1 MQTMECKSNEPGS
14 KNSKSRAKQEKA
26 KYHRLIWLLIFLSV
40 AAAIGAICIGRYM
53 ISVREVVRVLINE
66 IIPLTPDWNQKAPS
80 VILNLRLPRIIGAYL
95 VGGALAI
102 SGAAYQGVFKNPLV
116 SPDLLGISS
125 GACVGASLA
134 ILMGLN
140 YFSIQLSAFVWGIL
154 TVFLTTLLPR
164 ILKNNSMTT
173 LVLSGVIV
181 SGIMNSI
188 MGIIKYV
195 ADPETQLAAI
205 TYWQLGSITKVMRA
219 DVLAVAPMIVIATV
233 VLLLLRWKINLLSLG
248 ETEARTLGV
257 DTEKLKRVI
266 IVCATMLTAC
276 SVCLCGT
283 IGWVGLVIPHLSR
296 MFAGPDNSRSLPVSF
311 ALGGLFMLVIDT
323 VARAATSVE
332 IPLSVLTGLI
342 GAPFYFYVLSKQR
355 MKLS

>member
-1 MQTMECKSNEPGS
+1 
-14 KNSKSRAKQEKA
+14 
-26 KYHRLIWLLIFLSV
+26 
-40 AAAIGAICIGRYM
+40 
-53 ISVREVVRVLINE
+53 
-66 IIPLTPDWNQKAPS
+66 
-80 VILNLRLPRIIGAYL
+80 
-95 VGGALAI
+95 
-102 SGAAYQGVFKNPLV
+102 
-116 SPDLLGISS
+116 
-125 GACVGASLA
+125 
-134 ILMGLN
+134 MGLN
-140 YFSIQLSAFVWGIL
+140 YFSIQVSAFVWGIL

-205 TYWQLGSITKVMRA
+205 TYWQLGSMTKVMRA

>member
-26 KYHRLIWLLIFLSV
+26 KYHRLMGLLILLSV

-53 ISVREVVRVLINE
+53 IGVREVVRVLVNE
-66 IIPLTPDWNQKAPS
+66 IVPLTPDWNQKAPS

-140 YFSIQLSAFVWGIL
+140 YFSIQVSAFVWGIL
-154 TVFLTTLLPR
+154 TVFLTTFLPR

-205 TYWQLGSITKVMRA
+205 TYWQLGSMTKVMRA
-219 DVLAVAPMIVIATV
+219 DVLAVAPMILIATI

-257 DTEKLKRVI
+257 DTEKLKIVI